1 MAKGNAS
8 ETQVSLKINGE
19 TASKTLRELD
29 NEVKML
35 NKELRM
41 LPLGSQE
48 FIDKAKQLGDAQN
61 RLQGVRDAAK
71 EVREQMKEMG
81 DVAKKAN
88 SDILGMTSAGGKIQD
103 FAQTFNVVKS
113 AILSNVAAL
122 NIYKVALAATGI
134 GALIV
139 ALGALYTYF
148 KKTDDGA
155 VALEGITKG
164 LGIAMKGLTQIVA
177 ALGEW
182 IIKAFENPKQ
192 ALIDLGDLVLNN
204 LINRFT
210 AFGVIL
216 DGILSADME
225 KITNGTAQLATGVK
239 DLATKA
245 KALGEEFKGAMV
257 AGMEM
262 AVMMD
267 KLDENET
274 INITTS
280 AKLEEQITRLML
292 QSKDRTKTEAE
303 RIALLDRASQLET
316 KKLQGDIAIAQQKL
330 KLAELELNSIAK
342 TDVAYDEAD
351 RKRAEAEAALIQLR
365 TESLNLQEKITNRR
379 NALLDAEATEAQ
391 KNADKAK
398 KLQEDSA
405 KAQLEYDRK
414 ITDLKVAAIKDEG
427 ERTRAEILV
436 NYQRELE
443 DAALKGQMSFEL
455 VDALQAKRDAA
466 LAKADEE
473 DEKKKSQKAEKEKDT
488 AIKTGQESIDL
499 ELERLQNSAD
509 LVFASESVKE
519 QRLYEYKRKAL
530 DDRLKLLEAN
540 GKKETNE
547 TKKTQND
554 IEKLDNE
561 HTKKRTENAKK
572 SADNRTQLELQAYMA
587 VAQTFGGIADLLE
600 GDEKNRKKHSEAIK
614 AFKILEVI
622 TSGIA
627 EVGGIWENAE
637 KNVINAIIP
646 GWGTAF
652 ASVQTALSIARTTM
666 NIDKISKTKYE
677 KGGMITPMGGYLSQ
691 GSSHAQGGIHLIDGQ
706 TGSHLGEVE
715 RGEHLTV
722 FSRNT
727 YQNNKAT
734 IDALLDSSLYRGG
747 SPVAG
752 RKYADG
758 GMIDL
763 ATKSGSGGESASATS
778 MAAAEMVG
786 EIRAMRQDLFNFP
799 RTLQAVVVYEQ
810 EKSKRSE
817 AESIEMMAD
826 A

>member
-19 TASKTLRELD
+19 IASKTIRELD

-41 LPLGSQE
+41 LPVGSQE

-61 RLQGVRDAAK
+61 KLQGVRDAAK
-71 EVREQMKEMG
+71 DVREQMKEMG

-88 SDILGMTSAGGKIQD
+88 SDILGMTSTGGMIKD
-103 FAQTFNVVKS
+103 FAQTFNVVRT
-113 AILSNVAAL
+113 AIVSNIAAMGAL
-122 NIYKVALAATGI
+122 RIALAATGI
-134 GALIV
+134 GALV
-139 ALGALYTYF
+139 LALTSLYTWF

-155 VALEGITKG
+155 VALEGISKG
-164 LGIAMKGLTQIVA
+164 LGIVFRNLTQTVA
-177 ALGEW
+177 KLGEW
-182 IIKAFENPKQ
+182 LIMAFENPKQ
-192 ALIDLGDLVLNN
+192 ALSDFADMIQQN

-210 AFGVIL
+210 ALGVIL
-216 DGILSADME
+216 DGIINLDFKKVTDGSL
-225 KITNGTAQLATGVK
+225 QLATGVENVTGK
-239 DLATKA
+239 VAALAK
-245 KALGEEFKGAMV
+245 EFNSAMV
-257 AGMEM
+257 AGMDM
-262 AVMMD
+262 AKAID
-267 KLDENET
+267 ALDEAET
-274 INITTS
+274 KQIVTS
-280 AKLEEQITRLML
+280 SKLEEQVTRLIL

-316 KKLQGDIAIAQQKL
+316 QRLKGDIDIAQQKL
-330 KLAELELNSIAK
+330 NIADAELKSIAK
-342 TDVAYDEAD
+342 TDVAYDEAA
-351 RKRAEAEAALIQLR
+351 RKRAEAEASLIQLR
-365 TESLNLQEKITNRR
+365 TASLNLQEKITNRR

-398 KLQEDSA
+398 KLQEDAA

-414 ITDLKVAAIKDEG
+414 LTDLKVAAIKDEG
-427 ERTRAEILV
+427 ERTRAEILL

-443 DAALKGQMSFEL
+443 AAALKGQMSFEL

-473 DEKKKSQKAEKEKDT
+473 DAKKKAEKVSKDQET
-488 AIKTGQESIDL
+488 AIKTGQEAIDL

-519 QRLYEYKRKAL
+519 QRLYELKRKAL
-530 DDRLKLLEAN
+530 EDNLKLLEDN
-540 GKKETNE
+540 GKKQSNE
-547 TKKTQND
+547 TKKAQNA

-572 SADNRTQLELQAYMA
+572 SADHRTQLELQAYMA
-587 VAQTFGGIADLLE
+587 VAETFGGIADLLA
-600 GDEKNRKKHSEAIK
+600 GDEKNRKKHAETIK

-627 EVGGIWENAE
+627 EVGGIWENSE
-637 KNVINAIIP
+637 KNPINALIP

-652 ASVQTALSIARTTM
+652 AAVKTAISIARTTM
-666 NIDKISKTKYE
+666 NVDQISKAKYE
-677 KGGMITPMGGYLSQ
+677 KGGMITPMGGYLAQ
-691 GSSHAQGGIHLIDGQ
+691 GSSHAQGGIHLIDGA

-722 FSRNT
+722 FSRST
-727 YQNNKAT
+727 YQNNKST

-763 ATKSGSGGESASATS
+763 ATKSGSGGDAANATS
-778 MAAAEMVG
+778 MMAAEMVG

-817 AESIEMMAD
+817 AESIELMAS